1 MNVQIMSSET
11 AQPISTLE
19 LSEHCFSEQ
28 FNEALIHQ
36 VVTGYLTS
44 MRQGT
49 KAQKTRSQVRGGGK
63 KPWRQKGTGR
73 ARAGSIRSPLW
84 RGGGKT
90 FAASPRSY
98 TQKINKK
105 MYRLAMRS
113 ILAELLR
120 QERILVLEKFQFE
133 EIKTKKAIA
142 LIQNLAL
149 PEKSIL
155 FVTDTDDDKF
165 YLSIRNLPEVDLVS
179 VECLDPVSLMRFE
192 KVVFTENAIKIL
204 EETVQ

>member
-11 AQPISTLE
+11 AQPINTLDLNE
-19 LSEHCFSEQ
+19 SCFSEK

-36 VVTGYLTS
+36 VVTGYLSS

-49 KAQKTRSQVRGGGK
+49 KAQKTRSEVRGGGK

-90 FAASPRSY
+90 FAASPRSH

-120 QERILVLEKFQFE
+120 QERLVVLEKFQFD
-133 EIKTKKAIA
+133 EIKTKRAIA
-142 LIQNLAL
+142 LMENLSFAAT
-149 PEKSIL
+149 SVL
-155 FVTDTDDDKF
+155 FVTDTDDDNF
-165 YLSIRNLPEVDLVS
+165 YLSIRNLKEVDLVS
-179 VECLDPVSLMRFE
+179 VECVDPVSLLRFE
-192 KVVFTENAIKIL
+192 KVVFTQTAIKIL
-204 EETVQ
+204 EEMVQ